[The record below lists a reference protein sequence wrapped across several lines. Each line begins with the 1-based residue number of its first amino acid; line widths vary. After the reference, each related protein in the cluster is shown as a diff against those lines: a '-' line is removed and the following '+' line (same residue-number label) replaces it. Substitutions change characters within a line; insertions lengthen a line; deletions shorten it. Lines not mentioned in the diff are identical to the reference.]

1 MTSADWI
8 SGESIPLSDAQL
20 GELGELAGRL
30 ADAAGA
36 AILPHFRATL
46 AVDNK
51 LGDNGFDPVTL
62 ADRAA
67 EAAIRGLL
75 AATRPQ
81 DAIFGEEQGYRPG
94 SSGLTW
100 VIDPIDGTRAFIT
113 GMPLWGTL
121 IALHDGLRPVL
132 GVMDQPY
139 IGERF
144 CGSRLGATLRRGGVS
159 RPLHTRGCGGL
170 SQAALQCTA
179 LDMFKPGAERT
190 AYDALADT
198 VRLRR
203 YSGDCYAYC
212 MLAHGLLDLVVEAE
226 LKPYDIQA
234 LIPIVEAAGGRI
246 SDWRGG
252 DAQLGGQVLAAGD
265 AALHARAL
273 EVLAAGADRI

>member
-1 MTSADWI
+1 MMRDDWI
-8 SGESIPLSDAQL
+8 SGEAIPLSDAQL
-20 GELGELAGRL
+20 AELGALAGRL

-36 AILPHFRATL
+36 AILPHFRAAL

-51 LGDNGFDPVTL
+51 LGESGFDPVTL

-67 EAAIRGLL
+67 EAAIRELL
-75 AATRPQ
+75 AAERPQ
-81 DAIFGEEQGYRPG
+81 DAIFGEEQGYAAG

-121 IALHDGLRPVL
+121 IALHDGVRPVL

-139 IGERF
+139 LGERF
-144 CGSRLGATLRRGGVS
+144 SGSRLGATMRRGGVA
-159 RPLHTRGCGGL
+159 RALHTRPCAQL

-179 LDMFKPGAERT
+179 LDMFKPGAERA
-190 AYDALADT
+190 AYDALAAR
-198 VRLRR
+198 VRLTR

-212 MLAHGLLDLVVEAE
+212 MLAHGMLDLVVEAD

-234 LIPIVEAAGGRI
+234 LIPIIEAAGGVL

-265 AALHARAL
+265 AALHAQAL
-273 EVLAAGADRI
+273 ALLATGAERD